1 MAAKCAIHLLLL
13 ATVSTY
19 AFSIIIPYSYQY
31 ANLCLTAAAKVVPRS
46 TKPLTCRMTK
56 SSPSCLVLGLFLN
69 ADPFFF
75 FSGGRDR
82 DTTYYAELFPAE
94 HFVLYGGNLMQN
106 QPNAECQKQGRE
118 VGHYR
123 ELLEEAGR
131 QSTGWGT
138 VSYPT

>member
-1 MAAKCAIHLLLL
+1 MLNDKI
-13 ATVSTY
+13 
-19 AFSIIIPYSYQY
+19 F
-31 ANLCLTAAAKVVPRS
+31 
-46 TKPLTCRMTK
+46 
-56 SSPSCLVLGLFLN
+56 PSCLVLGLFLN